1 MDANRTTRISNHSD
15 EITKLEKRINCNFKK
30 CTYIGDIPI
39 NDEEYVLFPEQYG
52 VDDDSFEEEETEQ
65 A

>member
-1 MDANRTTRISNHSD
+1 MAFFGRDH
-15 EITKLEKRINCNFKK
+15 FFQV
-30 CTYIGDIPI
+30 
-39 NDEEYVLFPEQYG
+39 EYVSCEPSEAMKELFPEQYG